1 MFDDSYIWC
10 KNYLNLSFNGVF
22 LTPSFEGGGGGGVNL
37 PPSHFICEKN
47 RKSNKIMHC
56 VDLFLSGNF

>member
-22 LTPSFEGGGGGGVNL
+22 LTPSFEGGGEEV
-37 PPSHFICEKN
+37 
-47 RKSNKIMHC
+47 
-56 VDLFLSGNF
+56 

>member
-22 LTPSFEGGGGGGVNL
+22 FTPSFEGGGEEV
-37 PPSHFICEKN
+37 
-47 RKSNKIMHC
+47 
-56 VDLFLSGNF
+56 